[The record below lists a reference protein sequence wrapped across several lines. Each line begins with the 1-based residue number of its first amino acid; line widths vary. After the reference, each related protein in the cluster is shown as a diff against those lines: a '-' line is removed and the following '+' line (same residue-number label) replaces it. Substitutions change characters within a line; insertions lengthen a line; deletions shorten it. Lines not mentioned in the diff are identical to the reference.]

1 MVTLLCFIIYFV
13 NIICIICIN
22 VQNDSMMSPFIKK
35 LFPLDMYEKLF
46 TEYNMNIQLNI
57 KENNTKKEFFINT
70 SYISDEIEFDF
81 LYSGIVFNLNDTNL
95 DLLSINNYESII
107 LLIRSSNTLANFIKH
122 NKKIMRF
129 LTKVIIIP
137 KNSTFDIKLIAK
149 EIISDYSIFLLEVD
163 ENLFNILEGLDEKD
177 NIRIV
182 SKRID
187 IFPLMQLYILVLIII
202 FLFILILLIYNCLFR
217 LYKDIY
223 DNYQINFFS
232 TINTELYFKGFI
244 LLILNIEL
252 TTFLSYEGFILE
264 LTSFLKSMI
273 IFIMILNKVGLFT
286 FFQMIYYGMGIKIKG
301 KKLYKILIAN
311 ISAFNSIF
319 YILFK
324 VFINPLRIPKAYYI
338 LNIFASIPIF
348 SIMIFFS
355 FRNIIFLFKA
365 IIKIRK
371 AKNSKFSSGISLKI
385 FIAILQ
391 LIALFLYACTYS
403 VINKY
408 LLIKKGFCFKIEK
421 DILFQC
427 NESCFILLIAIIYI
441 PRKWPEEFNK
451 FISIVEIPKKAGNI
465 HISEKNYYTSSLIK
479 YNLHN
484 KKDIKNF
491 IRQNY
496 LKNYVVISPKNFLSN
511 KNDDDNNNIDLESN
525 KKQKFILGN
534 NIKIGKL
541 IRI

>member
-149 EIISDYSIFLLEVD
+149 EFISDYSIFLLEVD

-252 TTFLSYEGFILE
+252 TTFLSYEVFILE

-319 YILFK
+319 YIITYL
-324 VFINPLRIPKAYYI
+324 
-338 LNIFASIPIF
+338 
-348 SIMIFFS
+348 
-355 FRNIIFLFKA
+355 
-365 IIKIRK
+365 
-371 AKNSKFSSGISLKI
+371 KFS
-385 FIAILQ
+385 
-391 LIALFLYACTYS
+391 
-403 VINKY
+403 
-408 LLIKKGFCFKIEK
+408 
-421 DILFQC
+421 
-427 NESCFILLIAIIYI
+427 
-441 PRKWPEEFNK
+441 
-451 FISIVEIPKKAGNI
+451 
-465 HISEKNYYTSSLIK
+465 
-479 YNLHN
+479 
-484 KKDIKNF
+484 
-491 IRQNY
+491 
-496 LKNYVVISPKNFLSN
+496 
-511 KNDDDNNNIDLESN
+511 
-525 KKQKFILGN
+525 
-534 NIKIGKL
+534 
-541 IRI
+541 